1 MVLHM
6 RCSTERSGYVYGGEA
21 GAGEDSVSVNDSEH
35 DLVQKAYIYITEGT
49 YPGGATA
56 NEKRV
61 IRKKAKKFAVRNG
74 ELVYK
79 KVICA
84 RKVLQL
90 RRQSMLLQQ
99 HPTSMDCRMFCW
111 GRSSP
116 SLHRPKNSCKF
127 FMKMSI
133 TG

>member
-1 MVLHM
+1 M
-6 RCSTERSGYVYGGEA
+6 T
-21 GAGEDSVSVNDSEH
+21 VNMTWC
-35 DLVQKAYIYITEGT
+35 KRPTYNITEGT

-79 KVICA
+79 KVLRG

-90 RRQSMLLQQ
+90 RRLQSRVQCCAL
-99 HPTSMDCRMFCW
+99 
-111 GRSSP
+111 
-116 SLHRPKNSCKF
+116 KY
-127 FMKMSI
+127 
-133 TG
+133 